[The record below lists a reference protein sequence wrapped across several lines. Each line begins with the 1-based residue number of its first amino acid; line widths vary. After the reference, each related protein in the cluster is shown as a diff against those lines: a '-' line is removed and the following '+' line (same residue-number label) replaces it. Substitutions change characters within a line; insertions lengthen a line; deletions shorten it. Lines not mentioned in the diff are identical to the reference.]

1 MKTLL
6 LVLAG
11 TGLLMLAVLANRVPT
26 VFTDTDDYYSQGV
39 ELWQK
44 IGIDR
49 LHLTEAEPD
58 LRTPEEKVQARDDE
72 QMARTQMAA
81 RSTSYSIFL
90 YGLESAG
97 TLWLVTAAQAAAAA
111 WLLRLTLRSAA
122 PAASGWAYLALMAGL
137 AAGSTLPFFAG
148 FAMPDIFAGVALL
161 GCALLLLDWHALS
174 RAERAG
180 VLVILWFALVV
191 HTSHELLA
199 ITLLPV
205 GAVLLWWLGV
215 PRRAAA
221 IRLVV
226 IAATVLAAIGWN
238 TSYGM
243 IVESQTGERLRHQ
256 PFLMART
263 LADGPGRRYLRQA
276 CAAGETYALCAFAK
290 LPLDD
295 SEDILWSDSPTTGVF
310 LQSDWATRVQL
321 ELDEPRFVLGVLAH
335 EPWGQFRASFANFA
349 KQLTLFRLDDP
360 VKDPH
365 YYMTDDYWAHTY
377 LPDLIMGVAHCG
389 RKGNACPSRMTPA
402 LSTWWH
408 GSVVIA
414 ALLVL
419 GGTFATRRLPRPV
432 IALALLVLAGV
443 VLNAAI
449 TGVLS
454 GPFAR
459 YQSRLIWLVPALAG
473 VVVAASRR
481 LPATVVGRS
490 PEIA

>member
-11 TGLLMLAVLANRVPT
+11 TALLLLAVLANRVPT

-39 ELWQK
+39 ELWEK
-44 IGIDR
+44 IGIGVF
-49 LHLTEAEPD
+49 HLAEPEPD
-58 LRTPEEKVQARDDE
+58 VRTAEEKAQARDDE

-81 RSTSYSIFL
+81 RSTSYSLFL

-97 TLWLVTAAQAAAAA
+97 TLWLVTAAQAAVAA
-111 WLLRLTLRSAA
+111 WLLRLSVREAA
-122 PAASGWAYLALMAGL
+122 PEASGWIYLALMAGL

-148 FAMPDIFAGVALL
+148 FAMPDVFAGMAVLA
-161 GCALLLLDWHALS
+161 CALLLLDWAGLS
-174 RAERAG
+174 RTERAG
-180 VLVILWFALVV
+180 VLAILWFALVV

-205 GAVLLWWLGV
+205 GAGLLWWLGV
-215 PRRAAA
+215 PRGAAA
-221 IRLVV
+221 ARLLMVAAAVV
-226 IAATVLAAIGWN
+226 AAIGWN
-238 TSYGM
+238 TGYGM
-243 IVESQTGERLRHQ
+243 YVEAQTGERLRHQ

-276 CAAGETYALCAFAK
+276 CARGETYALCAFAK

-295 SEDILWSDSPTTGVF
+295 SEDILWSDSPKTGVF
-310 LQSDWATRVQL
+310 LQSDWETRVQL
-321 ELDEPRFVLGVLAH
+321 ELDEPRFMLGVLGY
-335 EPWGQFRASFANFA
+335 EPWGQLQASFGNFI
-349 KQLTLFRLDDP
+349 KQLTLVQVDDP

-389 RKGNACPSRMTPA
+389 RKGNACPSRMTPE
-402 LSTWWH
+402 LSAWWH
-408 GSVVIA
+408 GGVVGA
-414 ALLVL
+414 ALLVIAVVL
-419 GGTFATRRLPRPV
+419 ARRRLPQRV
-432 IALALLVLAGV
+432 TAWAWLILAGV

-459 YQSRLIWLVPALAG
+459 YQSRLIWLVPAAAG
-473 VVVAASRR
+473 VLLTASRR
-481 LPATVVGRS
+481 FAPAAVGKS
-490 PEIA
+490 AEIT